1 VAGEIHYHGGPDD
14 ALPAMPELPEVE
26 TTRRG
31 VAPHLAGRR
40 IAALTVREPRLRW
53 PVAPGIAATVAGQR
67 ITGVDRRAKYLLI
80 RLETGSLM
88 LHLGM
93 SGSLRVVP
101 AEAPLRAHDHL
112 DLVLDDGH
120 RLRFHDPRRFGSLH
134 WVAQGTEH
142 PLLAHLGPEP
152 LEEAFSGAWLRR
164 AFAGR
169 RAAVKTVLMDAKVVV
184 GVGNI
189 YASEALY
196 RAGIHPSRPAG
207 RISRRRLDGLAG
219 AVKAVL
225 GEAIAAGGTTLR
237 DFYGGDGQPGY
248 FRQSLSVYG
257 RAGEPCPGCGEPVR
271 QRVIGQRSSYYCPRC
286 QR

>member
-1 VAGEIHYHGGPDD
+1 
-14 ALPAMPELPEVE
+14 MPELPEVE

-31 VAPHLAGRR
+31 VAPYLADRR
-40 IAALTVREPRLRW
+40 VAALVVREPRLRW
-53 PVAPGIAATVAGQR
+53 PVAADIAATVAGQR
-67 ITGVDRRAKYLLI
+67 VTAVERRAKYLLI

-101 AEAPLRAHDHL
+101 AEAPLRPHDHL
-112 DLVLDDGH
+112 DLVLEDGH

-134 WVAQGTEH
+134 WVPAGTVH
-142 PLLAHLGPEP
+142 PLLARLGPEP
-152 LEEAFSGAWLRR
+152 LGDEFDGAWLRQS
-164 AFAGR
+164 FAGR
-169 RAAVKTVLMDAKVVV
+169 RAAVKAALMDSKVVV

-196 RAGIHPSRPAG
+196 RAGIHPARAAG
-207 RISRRRLDGLAG
+207 RISRRRLDLLTD
-219 AVKAVL
+219 AVRAVL
-225 GEAIAAGGTTLR
+225 AEAIAAGGTTLR

-248 FRQSLSVYG
+248 FSQSLSVYG
-257 RAGEPCPGCGEPVR
+257 RAGEPCPGCGEPIR